1 MLYLLN
7 RTTPQIVYRFFLV
20 MFMILVGENV
30 FFNIIM
36 DFSNQYYWL
45 IIATFYIITVE
56 ETFAHRMCAHNM
68 FTINTKSITYKL
80 LTFLNSV
87 NQSHGPARYLAIW
100 HPAHHMYAD
109 KGKQDNVNFKE
120 FWYGSASTLPT
131 EFLCKYEIPDTD
143 KVVRTGYR
151 ISKEVIDDPWAQFCE
166 RYSLLISTV
175 VLVILYI
182 LFPIILFK
190 VVLLGR
196 FMIMLG
202 MITAGLCHMK
212 RFPFSYR
219 HVETNDTANN
229 NLLLHYMFLG
239 IFSGL
244 LQNNHH
250 SDTSRVNLGLRWY
263 EIDTSAPIAYLLKYL
278 MEKKVA

>member
-1 MLYLLN
+1 MYILQ
-7 RTTPQIVYRFFLV
+7 RTTLQIAYRFFLV
-20 MFMILVGENV
+20 MFMILTGEHV
-30 FFNIIM
+30 FFETIM
-36 DFSNQYYWL
+36 DFSNQWYW
-45 IIATFYIITVE
+45 IVIATIYIITVE

-68 FTINTKSITYKL
+68 FTLNVKSITYKIM
-80 LTFLNSV
+80 TFLCSV
-87 NQSHGPARYLAIW
+87 NQSHGPTRYLALW

-120 FWYGSASTLPT
+120 FWYGSAITLPT
-131 EFLCKYEIPDTD
+131 EFLCKFEIPDPN
-143 KVVRTGYR
+143 KVVNTGYR
-151 ISKEVIDDPWAQFCE
+151 ISREIIDDPWAQFCE
-166 RYSLLISTV
+166 RYSLIISTIS
-175 VLVILYI
+175 LIIIYM
-182 LFPIILFK
+182 LFPIIFFK
-190 VVLLGR
+190 VILMGR
-196 FMIMLG
+196 FIIMLG
-202 MITAGLCHMK
+202 MITAGLCHIK

-219 HVETNDTANN
+219 PIPTDDCASN

-250 SDTSRVNLGLRWY
+250 SDTSRVNLGFRWY